1 MSGGLNAHLNIYIYE
16 SVSVL
21 QITVIAVKNWMS
33 LYQEGVFYLLFAY
46 SEGIEESSKVILLL
60 SKALIM
66 KQMRVNEGARDW

>member
-1 MSGGLNAHLNIYIYE
+1 MS
-16 SVSVL
+16 V
-21 QITVIAVKNWMS
+21 
-33 LYQEGVFYLLFAY
+33 YQEGVFYLLFAY

>member
-1 MSGGLNAHLNIYIYE
+1 M
-16 SVSVL
+16 SVL
-21 QITVIAVKNWMS
+21 QITVTAVKNWMS
-33 LYQEGVFYLLFAY
+33 VYQEGVFYLLFAY